1 MSSRSVLFDD
11 LFLRTCPLGLRAA
24 DVLLVEQLLATSP
37 PPPPSPP
44 PAAMAAAASS
54 SSSSY
59 IAAADGCAATP
70 EVPRIATAQSDD
82 LMDISR
88 SGGDRRSTYGGGGG
102 GGGDARR
109 PPAYEPSPVAY
120 EAARFSVGV
129 GGNGNDADQSFDA
142 MGSFDAGGE
151 SPGDFLRGDNYDGR
165 DGGGGSDD
173 GEPGSD
179 AGDGQMIPGQVPQ
192 LQRLDQ
198 QQQQSQQQPQ
208 YRWRCVF
215 CTHNHEYKTAS
226 AMIQH
231 LVPGQP
237 ERIPCPGAT
246 LKAFLKAQAEAAV
259 AAGKSERQ
267 AERGAKA
274 AAAEA
279 CKTTALVVVAA
290 PGELSRGEGA
300 TNAAGGPQTGIDCE
314 WCRQQNFKDANTLR
328 QHQGLATNW
337 LLGYEPTACRSLPDG
352 FHERNKGAFNGTPRN
367 WWVMKEEKLS

>member
-1 MSSRSVLFDD
+1 MSRSILFDD

-37 PPPPSPP
+37 PPPSPP
-44 PAAMAAAASS
+44 PAAMAAVAASS
-54 SSSSY
+54 SSSSN
-59 IAAADGCAATP
+59 IAVADGCVATP
-70 EVPRIATAQSDD
+70 EVPRNSAAQSND

-88 SGGDRRSTYGGGGG
+88 SGGDRRSTYGGNSGNAGL
-102 GGGDARR
+102 
-109 PPAYEPSPVAY
+109 PAYEPSPVAY

-151 SPGDFLRGDNYDGR
+151 SPGDFLRGDNDDGS
-165 DGGGGSDD
+165 GGGDD
-173 GEPGSD
+173 DDDCEPGSD
-179 AGDGQMIPGQVPQ
+179 AGDGQMIPGRVPQ
-192 LQRLDQ
+192 LQHLDQ
-198 QQQQSQQQPQ
+198 QQQEPQQQPQ

-259 AAGKSERQ
+259 AAGKSDRQ

-290 PGELSRGEGA
+290 PGELSRGEGTA
-300 TNAAGGPQTGIDCE
+300 NAAGGPKTGIDCE
-314 WCRQQNFKDANTLR
+314 WCGQQNFKDINTLR

-352 FHERNKGAFNGTPRN
+352 FHERNKGTFNGMPRN
-367 WWVMKEEKLS
+367 WWVMKEGKPLS